1 MFKTIEEGLENYK
14 KEVKELIKL
23 EKRFEDPN
31 CLIPATT
38 RSEIQSQKARIE
50 AMKTVL
56 GLSDEEVEKIKKE
69 LLSWYPF

>member
-1 MFKTIEEGLENYK
+1 
-14 KEVKELIKL
+14 EVKELIKL